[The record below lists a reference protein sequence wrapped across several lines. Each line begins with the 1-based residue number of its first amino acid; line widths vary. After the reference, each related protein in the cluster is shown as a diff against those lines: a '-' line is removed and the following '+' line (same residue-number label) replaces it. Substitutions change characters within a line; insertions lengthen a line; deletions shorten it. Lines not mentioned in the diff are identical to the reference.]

1 LSSNNIIELF
11 LNPKSVAVIGAS
23 TNPMKGGNWILN
35 NLTLNNFKGKIYP
48 INPNAEGKVVYNLE
62 IKKSVLDIEDE
73 VDLAIFYVPNRLI
86 PGLIEECVQKGIRG
100 AIIEASGFEEV
111 GEHGLKLRDQILKIT
126 DNFSKIRIIGPNCM
140 GVTRIDGDS
149 DSDEKGGFF
158 SSFGVLA
165 NYKRGNIAIISQSGM
180 LNGGYLMHLMTM
192 YPDLGIRYS
201 CSIGN
206 KMDIGEIEFLEYLL
220 QDPTVNVI
228 AIYLESFKD
237 PRRFIELCR
246 KAKSITNKTL
256 IFIKGGI
263 TNQGQK
269 ASLSHTGAISGDGK
283 LTEAIIK
290 QAGVIQVN
298 SFYELFQIARVFSMM
313 YNVGKKLPKKGNVAM
328 IVGSGGAGTISAD
341 LTTKYGLKFPILG
354 DQAFKTLVEVFPEW
368 MPPNKFALVDIWPAI
383 EKAKENVNQM
393 MNLVLQTILDEP
405 EIEGLFSMVFC
416 AKRSMGI
423 NTIDKRIEISN
434 KSPKPVFYWLIG
446 EHEEVIRI
454 SQLLAQHNIPS
465 FINLEDMVKIFS
477 LLVQESNN
485 KEKILNYLNS
495 PKLN

>member
-23 TNPMKGGNWILN
+23 TNPQKGGNWILH

-48 INPNAEGKVVYNLE
+48 INPNAEGKIVYNLE

-73 VDLAIFYVPNRLI
+73 IDLAIFYVPNRLI
-86 PGLIEECVQKGIRG
+86 PEILKECVQKGIKG

-111 GEHGLKLRDQILKIT
+111 GEQGLKLRDQILEIT
-126 DNFSKIRIIGPNCM
+126 DNFSKIRMIGPNCM

-149 DSDEKGGFF
+149 ESDEKGGFF

-220 QDPTVNVI
+220 KDPTVNVI

-246 KAKSITNKTL
+246 EAKNIPNKTL

-269 ASLSHTGAISGDGK
+269 ASLSHTGAISEDGK
-283 LTEAIIK
+283 LTEAIIR
-290 QAGVIQVN
+290 QTGLIRVN
-298 SFYELFQIARVFSMM
+298 SFYELFQTARVFSMM
-313 YNVGKKLPKKGNVAM
+313 YNAHKTFPKQGNVAM

-341 LTTKYGLKFPILG
+341 LTIKYGLRFPILG
-354 DQAFKTLVEVFPEW
+354 DQAYSTLVEVFPEW
-368 MPPNKFALVDIWPAI
+368 MPPNRFALVDIWPAI
-383 EKAKENVNQM
+383 EKAKDKVNEM
-393 MNLVLQTILDEP
+393 MNLVLKTILDEP
-405 EIEGLFSMVFC
+405 KIEGLFSMVFC
-416 AKRSMGI
+416 AKRSMDMD
-423 NTIDKRIEISN
+423 TIDKRIEVSN

-454 SQLLAQHNIPS
+454 SQLLAQHNIPN
-465 FINLEDMVKIFS
+465 FISLEEMIKTFS
-477 LLVQESNN
+477 LLIQETRSR
-485 KEKILNYLNS
+485 EKILNTN
-495 PKLN
+495 N